1 MLKIMLMRKAVLAFI
16 LSSLIFNA
24 GAQVVAVRQV
34 VATAG
39 KDTLIGT
46 TIWAATIGEPVIET
60 YPGSNLTLTQGFN
73 QPDGFYITPF
83 FPYVSNLV
91 IYPNP
96 GRPNS
101 QLRFY
106 LKADKPALNISIYDA
121 SGKLYLSQNLESY
134 AGQTWHSLNPQ
145 IMSGGVYTVKVTV
158 GFEVYTAKYI
168 VVN

>member
-1 MLKIMLMRKAVLAFI
+1 MRKVLPALGLFI
-16 LSSLIFNA
+16 SINTIH
-24 GAQVVAVRQV
+24 AQVIAVRQV
-34 VATAG
+34 VASAG
-39 KDTLIGT
+39 KDTLIGS
-46 TIWAATIGEPVIET
+46 TIWAATVGEPVIET
-60 YPGSNLTLTQGFN
+60 YPGSNITITQGFN

-83 FPYVSNLV
+83 FPYINNLV

-101 QLRFY
+101 TLKFY
-106 LKADKPALNISIYDA
+106 LKADKPSLNISIFDA
-121 SGKLYLSQNLESY
+121 GGKLYLSQNLDSY

-158 GFEVYTAKYI
+158 GAEVYTGRYV

>member
-1 MLKIMLMRKAVLAFI
+1 MRNAVLTLILFVSI
-16 LSSLIFNA
+16 LSA
-24 GAQVVAVRQV
+24 EAQVVAVRQV
-34 VATAG
+34 VASSG
-39 KDTLIGT
+39 KDTLVGS

-60 YPGSNLTLTQGFN
+60 YPGSNITLTQGFN

-83 FPYVSNLV
+83 FPYINNLV

-96 GRPNS
+96 GKPNS

-121 SGKLYLSQNLESY
+121 SGKLYLSQNLDSY

>member
-1 MLKIMLMRKAVLAFI
+1 MRKMLLALGLFI
-16 LSSLIFNA
+16 SINTIN
-24 GAQVVAVRQV
+24 AQVVAVRQV
-34 VATAG
+34 VASSG
-39 KDTLIGT
+39 KDTLVGS

-60 YPGSNLTLTQGFN
+60 YPGSNITLTQGFN

-83 FPYVSNLV
+83 FPYINNLV

-96 GRPNS
+96 GKPNS